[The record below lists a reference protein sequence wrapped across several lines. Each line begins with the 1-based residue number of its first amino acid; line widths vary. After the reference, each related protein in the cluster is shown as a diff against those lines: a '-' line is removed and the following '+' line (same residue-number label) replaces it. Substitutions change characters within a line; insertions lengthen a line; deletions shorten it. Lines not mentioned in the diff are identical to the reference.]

1 MTTISENRGDI
12 LEISWL
18 IKRILFL
25 TLNLAPV
32 RAAGNRK
39 ANINNEAVKN
49 FKKKKESLKN
59 EKSRSHGNLLKMK

>member
-39 ANINNEAVKN
+39 ANINNEANKN
-49 FKKKKESLKN
+49 FKKIKKV
-59 EKSRSHGNLLKMK
+59 